1 MTISLAPIVLLTL
14 LMKKKKIILLIYSFC
29 FSFLPFLLEGS
40 TFCHLV
46 DSDGKE
52 KILFLILL
60 WPLSIK

>member
-1 MTISLAPIVLLTL
+1 
-14 LMKKKKIILLIYSFC
+14 
-29 FSFLPFLLEGS
+29 LEGS

-60 WPLSIK
+60 WPLRIN